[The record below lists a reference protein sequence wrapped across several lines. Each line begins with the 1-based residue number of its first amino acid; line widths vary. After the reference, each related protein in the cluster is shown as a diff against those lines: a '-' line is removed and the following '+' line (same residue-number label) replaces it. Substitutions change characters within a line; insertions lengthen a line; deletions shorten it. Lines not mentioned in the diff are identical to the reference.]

1 MLPLSAQIVLYC
13 MDFALN
19 ELLHNRK
26 LPSWYNSCEL
36 FERKDL
42 SGFRVISKP
51 CLLRTSRA
59 SGLTAEADLASK
71 LSLNHRGI
79 KVQRSYLQEVLALFC
94 KTSILNTKQVYSTR
108 DRENRSSRFSE
119 FRNLSRQVATAISI
133 RDKKLSRCSGAKCL
147 SITTS

>member
-36 FERKDL
+36 FDRKDL

-51 CLLRTSRA
+51 CLFRTSRA
-59 SGLTAEADLASK
+59 SGLTAETDSASK
-71 LSLNHRGI
+71 LSLNHRDI
-79 KVQRSYLQEVLALFC
+79 KVQSSYLQKVLALFC
-94 KTSILNTKQVYSTR
+94 KTTILNTKQLYSTR
-108 DRENRSSRFSE
+108 DRENRSSHFPD
-119 FRNLSRQVATAISI
+119 FRTLARRVATATSI
-133 RDKKLSRCSGAKCL
+133 RDKRLSSGSGAKCL
-147 SITTS
+147 